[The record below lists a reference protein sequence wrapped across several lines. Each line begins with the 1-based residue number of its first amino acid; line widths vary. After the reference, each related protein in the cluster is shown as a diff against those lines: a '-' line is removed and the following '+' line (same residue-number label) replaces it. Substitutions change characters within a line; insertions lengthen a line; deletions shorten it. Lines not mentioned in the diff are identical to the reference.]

1 MDKYTKFLALMS
13 FALVMSACQDDNII
27 SVAPALP
34 GDDIVFGAT
43 GYLESGDKGTRTIYG
58 DVYEDLYGKHIQVKW
73 VNNGKK
79 EKKQWQ
85 SPVLFFDCLSER
97 RLATN
102 NDS

>member
-1 MDKYTKFLALMS
+1 MPQNDT
-13 FALVMSACQDDNII
+13 
-27 SVAPALP
+27 
-34 GDDIVFGAT
+34 T
-43 GYLESGDKGTRTIYG
+43 GQLQGN
-58 DVYEDLYGKHIQVKW
+58 DVYEDSYGKHIQVKW

>member
-1 MDKYTKFLALMS
+1 MGVMLKMIILFMKKYTKLFALMGV
-13 FALVMSACQDDNII
+13 ALLAGACQNDNLIPE
-27 SVAPALP
+27 APALP

-79 EKKQWQ
+79 EKK
-85 SPVLFFDCLSER
+85 
-97 RLATN
+97 
-102 NDS
+102 